1 MRSDAP
7 MIREAPL
14 YTAEFVERGY
24 NNRAAVPSHPQFFA
38 RYIEMSRATVAN
50 LGPRLDLR
58 YGPGPKET
66 LDLFVPASRPRGTFV
81 FIHGGY
87 WRSLD
92 KADFSFVAA
101 PLVEEDIAVA
111 IVNYDLCPLVTVA
124 TIVDQSRR
132 AILWLLR
139 EGPTLGAAID
149 HMVIGGHS
157 AGGHLVAMMFA
168 TDWSQYELPRTP
180 FVAGVTLSGVH
191 DLEPLVL
198 STMNA
203 DLRLDAE
210 EARRVSPINFAPTT
224 DAPLIVAVGAD
235 ETSEFVRQSQLI
247 FDAWPA
253 NRPRAMTTPLIIP
266 DRHHFS
272 VVLDHAEPQSELT
285 RAMLRLF

>member
-1 MRSDAP
+1 MRG
-7 MIREAPL
+7 EAPI

-24 NNRAAVPSHPQFFA
+24 NNRAAVPSHPQFFE
-38 RYIEMSRATVAN
+38 RYVELSRAAVAK

-92 KADFSFVAA
+92 KADFSFVAG
-101 PLVEEDIAVA
+101 PLIEQDIAVA
-111 IVNYDLCPLVTVA
+111 IINYDLCPLVTVA
-124 TIVDQSRR
+124 TIIDQSRR

-139 EGPTLGAAID
+139 EGPALGAAID
-149 HMVIGGHS
+149 HIVIGGHS

-168 TDWSQYELPRTP
+168 TDWSVFGLAGPP
-180 FVAGVTLSGVH
+180 FVSGVTLSGVH

-210 EARRVSPINFAPTT
+210 EARRVSPINYAPVTE
-224 DAPLIVAVGAD
+224 APLVVAVGAD
-235 ETSEFVRQSQLI
+235 ETTEFVRQSHLI
-247 FDAWPA
+247 FDAWPT
-253 NRPRAMTTPLIIP
+253 NRPRGMMTPLIIP
-266 DRHHFS
+266 ERHHFS
-272 VVLDHAEPQSELT
+272 VVLDHADPKTALT
-285 RAMLRLF
+285 RAVLSLF